1 MFLIFFLPTTMR
13 QASARLLNYSYLLFA
28 LFLAMPPV
36 AIINKK
42 RAYIATSP
50 EDVKAKILGLS
61 SASLALSPS
70 DI

>member
-1 MFLIFFLPTTMR
+1 
-13 QASARLLNYSYLLFA
+13 
-28 LFLAMPPV
+28 MPPV
-36 AIINKK
+36 AFVDKK

-61 SASLALSPS
+61 CTSLALSQS